1 MLSPL
6 ALSLPFAPL
15 FPAAPFLPLAQLGGG
30 GGDGWQP
37 LVMMGAVFLGMY
49 ALLIY
54 PQRKQQ
60 REHEKMLRQI
70 QRGDQVVTSGGI
82 HGKVT
87 GVADDVLTVEIADR
101 VRIRVSRS
109 AVSARVAATG
119 GERERGE
126 QRSEREKERKA

>member
-1 MLSPL
+1 MLTPL
-6 ALSLPFAPL
+6 AW
-15 FPAAPFLPLAQLGGG
+15 LPLAQLGGG
-30 GGDGWQP
+30 GSGWQP
-37 LVMMGAVFLGMY
+37 ILLMGAVFLGMY

-60 REHEKMLRQI
+60 REHEKMLRQV

-87 GVADDVLTVEIADR
+87 GLADDVLTIEIADR

-109 AVSARVAATG
+109 AIGSRVAAPADDRDR
-119 GERERGE
+119 GERDK
-126 QRSEREKERKA
+126 SEREKEKKA